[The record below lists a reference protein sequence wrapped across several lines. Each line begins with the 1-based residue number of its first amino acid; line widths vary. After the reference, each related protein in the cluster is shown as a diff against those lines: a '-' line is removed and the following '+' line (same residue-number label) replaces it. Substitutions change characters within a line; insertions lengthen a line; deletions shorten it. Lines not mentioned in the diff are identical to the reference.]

1 MRKKLQIGVFFYDL
15 HFLQMFRRKLYDKG
29 VGKSIESI
37 KIFLHF
43 RLKYTNELS
52 SR

>member
-29 VGKSIESI
+29 VGKSIESTTLRPN
-37 KIFLHF
+37 FGRT
-43 RLKYTNELS
+43 RL
-52 SR
+52 

>member
-29 VGKSIESI
+29 VVKSITNKESYSHMRQ
-37 KIFLHF
+37 K
-43 RLKYTNELS
+43 
-52 SR
+52 

>member
-29 VGKSIESI
+29 VVKSITNKEN
-37 KIFLHF
+37 
-43 RLKYTNELS
+43 YTPM
-52 SR
+52 RQK

>member
-29 VGKSIESI
+29 VVKSIINKESYI
-37 KIFLHF
+37 PM
-43 RLKYTNELS
+43 RLK
-52 SR
+52 

>member
-29 VGKSIESI
+29 EGKSITNKEN
-37 KIFLHF
+37 
-43 RLKYTNELS
+43 YTPM
-52 SR
+52 RQK